1 MDRREARSRLPFTA
15 IILAGGKS
23 SRMGQ
28 DKALLKFGEKT
39 ILEHLLML
47 ITPLFT
53 ETLVIV
59 NDQTKL
65 RGLDL
70 AGAEVRE
77 DWVKDRG
84 PLAAVYTGLL
94 YSRNPASCVLTCDMP
109 LIDEEIIREV
119 VGFWEEGYDVICL
132 EESEG
137 NYQPFPGIYLRSARH
152 LIRMLLDRK
161 EDSMKGFLELS
172 TVKPL
177 VLEQERIQVLT
188 NMNTIEDY
196 YQVLRTKDEWARGR

>member
-1 MDRREARSRLPFTA
+1 MDRREARSKFPFTA

-39 ILEHLLML
+39 ILEHLLAL
-47 ITPLFT
+47 VSPLFS

-84 PLAAVYTGLL
+84 PLAAIYTGLL

-109 LIDEEIIREV
+109 LIDEGIIREL
-119 VGFWEEGYDVICL
+119 VGFWEEDYDVICL
-132 EESEG
+132 EEPEG
-137 NYQPFPGIYLRSARH
+137 NYQPFPGIYFRSTRH
-152 LIRMLLDRK
+152 LIRSFLDRG
-161 EDSMKGFLELS
+161 ENSMKGYLQS
-172 TVKPL
+172 ATVKSL
-177 VLEQERIQVLT
+177 ILQKEKIELLT
-188 NMNTIEDY
+188 NMNYIEDY
-196 YQVLRTKDEWARGR
+196 CRILREKDGCARKE